1 MQQTDANIG
10 VSKISQQ
17 RSGLNSVDM
26 FSRDSPSFEYKSVSF
41 SEGDQVQIRHWLHA
55 GSVLAFSCNDR
66 GVLLTRLLG
75 LPPIPDLCRGVPHPS
90 KTSPGMPNVP
100 DFKVKSK

>member
-1 MQQTDANIG
+1 MMTSFAFAGIWRLQQTDANIG

-55 GSVLAFSCNDR
+55 RSVLFFHAMIEVFFWR
-66 GVLLTRLLG
+66 G
-75 LPPIPDLCRGVPHPS
+75 C
-90 KTSPGMPNVP
+90 
-100 DFKVKSK
+100 